1 MEKTLRVERVP
12 KGYTILITMCQF
24 QHAMVNKHLNEY
36 VVFMATEN
44 FPVLFYV
51 KIRWVIGANIND
63 RNKLAT

>member
-24 QHAMVNKHLNEY
+24 QHEY
-36 VVFMATEN
+36 VVFMAAEN

-51 KIRWVIGANIND
+51 KIRWVIGVNIND